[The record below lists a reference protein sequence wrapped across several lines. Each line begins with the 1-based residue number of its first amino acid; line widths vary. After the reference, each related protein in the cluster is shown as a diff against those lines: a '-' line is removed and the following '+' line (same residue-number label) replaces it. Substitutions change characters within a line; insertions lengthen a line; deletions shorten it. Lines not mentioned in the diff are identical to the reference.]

1 LFDAFDSLSIGAALT
16 MIVATFHLDYR
27 SAGALISAAFA
38 GQFVGAIAFGY
49 LGERIGRK
57 WAFIAA
63 LTIFGSCSI
72 AAALA
77 QSVDQIMVARV
88 IQGIGLG
95 AEVPVAAALFTE
107 FVRGSARGLFVMIY
121 ESIFVWGLFLAPA
134 VGLACYSLFG
144 PALGWR
150 VLFAVGSLPLIAAVV
165 AAVKLPESP
174 RWLASKGRLDEAQ
187 SVVAQMEEEART
199 LERPLLEARHVK
211 VSPQSTKFSELF
223 TGIYGKRTFVVWTM
237 WFCSYFISNG
247 FRSWAPTLYMKIG
260 GLPASYALML
270 TIASGAIEL
279 VTCYVVAISVDK
291 HGRRPWFAGAFTL
304 AAIGAVLGAI
314 ATGPLGLH
322 GWRPLLFCGVIMTLG
337 TGTNGLGVYLYTPE
351 LYPTRMRAWA
361 TATGSS
367 MNRLGSFIA
376 PSIVGWILAKY
387 ANISLAF
394 ALFAVVAI
402 FAAAVV
408 WFMGEE
414 TKRRVLEELSP

>member
-1 LFDAFDSLSIGAALT
+1 
-16 MIVATFHLDYR
+16 
-27 SAGALISAAFA
+27 
-38 GQFVGAIAFGY
+38 
-49 LGERIGRK
+49 
-57 WAFIAA
+57 
-63 LTIFGSCSI
+63 
-72 AAALA
+72 
-77 QSVDQIMVARV
+77 
-88 IQGIGLG
+88 
-95 AEVPVAAALFTE
+95 
-107 FVRGSARGLFVMIY
+107 
-121 ESIFVWGLFLAPA
+121 
-134 VGLACYSLFG
+134 
-144 PALGWR
+144 
-150 VLFAVGSLPLIAAVV
+150 
-165 AAVKLPESP
+165 SP